1 MGGIGSPNLPLP
13 ETRHLVLLGATD
25 WGGAQKGLTKA
36 KKTIGAAGTSTSHAS
51 SSSSSNATQPI
62 HDDEKKSKRKIV
74 LSNLPEVYSGEH

>member
-36 KKTIGAAGTSTSHAS
+36 KKHAAPLDPPEPPHAFRDVMAAGS
-51 SSSSSNATQPI
+51 S
-62 HDDEKKSKRKIV
+62 
-74 LSNLPEVYSGEH
+74 